1 MTMYLP
7 NPDVGPIGFQAAE
20 FIDVPAMT
28 EEVTRPTGERTTV
41 PLDHQ
46 TRLDI
51 ARWAHEYISG
61 LVDNHN
67 GGPADVLSVIHDLHD
82 QTTALDRDA
91 PYPRP

>member
-20 FIDVPAMT
+20 FIDVPSMAD
-28 EEVTRPTGERTTV
+28 EVTPERGERSTV

-51 ARWAHEYISG
+51 ARWAHENISG

-67 GGPADVLSVIHDLHD
+67 GDPEDVLSVIHDLHD
-82 QTTALDRDA
+82 RTAFVDRDTRH
-91 PYPRP
+91 PSL